1 MNVREYNNKFLP
13 RIDHAKEFIML
24 FESAIQHM
32 DSAIVD
38 KQEVMRHFELRGWSK
53 ETKQTILQALSCYKK
68 QRVSKKLNTTVIGG
82 KCNGNAILSRI

>member
-38 KQEVMRHFELRGWSK
+38 KQEV
-53 ETKQTILQALSCYKK
+53 
-68 QRVSKKLNTTVIGG
+68 VNDP
-82 KCNGNAILSRI
+82 

>member
-38 KQEVMRHFELRGWSK
+38 KQEVELRGWSE

-68 QRVSKKLNTTVIGG
+68 HEGLEKIEYND
-82 KCNGNAILSRI
+82 

>member
-38 KQEVMRHFELRGWSK
+38 KQEVMKHFDLRGWSE

-68 QRVSKKLNTTVIGG
+68 HEGLEKIEYND
-82 KCNGNAILSRI
+82 